1 MTQCYLVGG
10 AVRDLLLG
18 KKPKDFDF
26 AVEASSYEAM
36 RNWLLESG
44 FEIFLEAPEYFTIRA
59 RHSGPWIF
67 ADMNLSTHTFDF
79 VLCRRENA
87 YSDGRHP
94 DSVEVGTIYD
104 DLARRDFT
112 MNAMAIAENGQ
123 FIDPYDGKDDIE
135 EKLIRCVGDTDRLI
149 EDALRVFRVIR
160 FAVVLSFDIDD
171 PILDLIESGYPIQ
184 FMDNVSVER
193 IREELNKAFTYSSY
207 ATLLQLERFSHLQKW
222 VFTETDLWLTPTLKG
237 RRNV

>member
-1 MTQCYLVGG
+1 MGRLSNDY
-10 AVRDLLLG
+10 
-18 KKPKDFDF
+18 DFS
-26 AVEASSYEAM
+26 VEAESYEEM
-36 RNWLLESG
+36 FKWLDANN
-44 FEIFLEAPEYFTIRA
+44 FQIFKEDPDHFTIRA
-59 RHSGPWIF
+59 RRAEPWEF
-67 ADMNLSTHTFDF
+67 AGFNMTGHTFDF
-79 VLCRRENA
+79 VLCRKDGT

-135 EKLIRCVGDTDRLI
+135 DKLIRCVGSRDRLI

-160 FAVVLSFDIDD
+160 FAVVLGFDIDD
-171 PILDLIESGYPIQ
+171 NILDIIESGYPIQ

-193 IREELNKAFTYSSY
+193 IREELNKAFTHSTYD
-207 ATLLQLERFSHLQKW
+207 TLMELERFSQLQEW
-222 VFTETDLWLTPTLKG
+222 VFTRTDLWLMPTLKG